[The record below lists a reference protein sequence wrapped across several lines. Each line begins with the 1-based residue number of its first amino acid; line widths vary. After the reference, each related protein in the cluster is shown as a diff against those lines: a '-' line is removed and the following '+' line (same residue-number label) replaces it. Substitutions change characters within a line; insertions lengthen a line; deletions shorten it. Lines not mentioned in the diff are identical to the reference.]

1 MLGEATERVGEKKI
15 TQLLFLSLQI
25 PLSSRFFAFL
35 AYFPSFPR
43 ALAAFRKLCF
53 VFCCLFFFYR
63 NIFRFTKFLFLV
75 LKGMTPGHITSP
87 CPVAR
92 ASMDIT
98 IWG

>member
-1 MLGEATERVGEKKI
+1 MLEQPSKLCLGKPRGEWEGKKI

-53 VFCCLFFFYR
+53 VFVVFFTGTSLNLPNFFFLY
-63 NIFRFTKFLFLV
+63 
-75 LKGMTPGHITSP
+75 
-87 CPVAR
+87 
-92 ASMDIT
+92 
-98 IWG
+98 